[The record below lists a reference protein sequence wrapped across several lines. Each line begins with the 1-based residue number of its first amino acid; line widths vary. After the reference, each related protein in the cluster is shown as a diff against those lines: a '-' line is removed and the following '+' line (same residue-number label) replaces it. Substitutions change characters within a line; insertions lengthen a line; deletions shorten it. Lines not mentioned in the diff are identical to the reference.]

1 MIQTDTGPLGLSE
14 PQAIAAA
21 PRAAMRAYLALVAA
35 LGGMVTAGM
44 LMMSVATNSGNEAD
58 RIASMQDDG
67 YAATLVSALS
77 VNLSKPLR

>member
-1 MIQTDTGPLGLSE
+1 MIQTDSTPLGLTE
-14 PQAIAAA
+14 PQAAVAV
-21 PRAAMRAYLALVAA
+21 PRAFLALVAA
-35 LGGMVTAGM
+35 LGGMMTAGM

-58 RIASMQDDG
+58 RIAATQDDG